1 MGGLQIIGTQLLINQ
16 LSAGLVST
24 SSKGILWSVR
34 IFLLFFLSLP
44 KHNSFPMAAKSD
56 TKKLKSPEIEV
67 IWKDNVPEAVYFDRN
82 GYKIV
87 AKVENGQFILTRYGW
102 GEGEESIVVSPN
114 NTVKLKES
122 LKVKHSDTLIKT
134 LGKRFALKE
143 PHNSFVKI
151 LTSLERRGIPYER
164 K

>member
-1 MGGLQIIGTQLLINQ
+1 M
-16 LSAGLVST
+16 
-24 SSKGILWSVR
+24 
-34 IFLLFFLSLP
+34 
-44 KHNSFPMAAKSD
+44 AKSD
-56 TKKLKSPEIEV
+56 TKKQKSPEIEV

-87 AKVENGQFILTRYGW
+87 AKVENGQYIVTRYGW
-102 GEGEESIVVSPN
+102 GEDPEKGESIIVSAN
-114 NTVKLKES
+114 NTVRLKDS

-151 LTSLERRGIPYER
+151 LTSLERRGIPYVR